1 MNVRVAL
8 GRLTHLRRLLSHF
21 VPGYPGIRRSSAF
34 AGYQRRGRG
43 RQSRACGTRHSC
55 VCELSVRRRRA
66 SALCSPWHG
75 CMARGRLFACDGAFR
90 VSIGHHEVR
99 ARRIHATGA
108 FEMASRAT
116 EWLEAASARDATLS
130 SPSASSGT
138 REAPSA
144 RDATLPVQ
152 SQGYVATLLHHP
164 PATLSFALI
173 KTSPH
178 AGCGCHSHVTTF
190 LLAG

>member
-1 MNVRVAL
+1 
-8 GRLTHLRRLLSHF
+8 
-21 VPGYPGIRRSSAF
+21 
-34 AGYQRRGRG
+34 
-43 RQSRACGTRHSC
+43 
-55 VCELSVRRRRA
+55 
-66 SALCSPWHG
+66 
-75 CMARGRLFACDGAFR
+75 
-90 VSIGHHEVR
+90 
-99 ARRIHATGA
+99 
-108 FEMASRAT
+108 MASLAT
-116 EWLEAASARDATLS
+116 EWL
-130 SPSASSGT
+130 
-138 REAPSA
+138 EAPSA

>member
-1 MNVRVAL
+1 
-8 GRLTHLRRLLSHF
+8 
-21 VPGYPGIRRSSAF
+21 
-34 AGYQRRGRG
+34 
-43 RQSRACGTRHSC
+43 
-55 VCELSVRRRRA
+55 
-66 SALCSPWHG
+66 
-75 CMARGRLFACDGAFR
+75 
-90 VSIGHHEVR
+90 
-99 ARRIHATGA
+99 
-108 FEMASRAT
+108 MASLAT
-116 EWLEAASARDATLS
+116 EWLEAPSARDATLS

-152 SQGYVATLLHHP
+152 SQGYVATLLQHP